1 MSVRLSNRRT
11 PKGTDGATLRKWAVI
26 FLVAGVVGRCILQN
40 TLLGMNSLDWAE
52 LVELLNNDPSAMPIL
67 SAALLCEFTE
77 SCATPLFAFLLVEGF
92 LRTGSFRN
100 YLLRVCGLALL
111 TELPYN
117 LAMSGSLLAFKTRN
131 PVFSLVIAL
140 AMLYFFRR
148 YGGKSVRNV
157 AIKAVVFVA
166 AVLWCVMLNIEH
178 GGFLMVFT
186 LVMWLVREK
195 SNARALYGFCGAMV
209 CTMFDLYYMG
219 ACLSCIMLHRYN
231 EERGDQNRIFNY
243 AVYPMVLLL
252 CGIAAKF
259 L

>member
-1 MSVRLSNRRT
+1 
-11 PKGTDGATLRKWAVI
+11 
-26 FLVAGVVGRCILQN
+26 
-40 TLLGMNSLDWAE
+40 
-52 LVELLNNDPSAMPIL
+52 
-67 SAALLCEFTE
+67 
-77 SCATPLFAFLLVEGF
+77 
-92 LRTGSFRN
+92 
-100 YLLRVCGLALL
+100 
-111 TELPYN
+111 
-117 LAMSGSLLAFKTRN
+117 
-131 PVFSLVIAL
+131 
-140 AMLYFFRR
+140 
-148 YGGKSVRNV
+148 
-157 AIKAVVFVA
+157 
-166 AVLWCVMLNIEH
+166 
-178 GGFLMVFT
+178 MVFT